1 MENDELIPAEDFCM
15 YHNIEYSF
23 ISSLEDSGLI
33 RVTAVEHHTYIPSD
47 ELQKLEKFVRL
58 HYDLDIN
65 LEGIETINHLL
76 EKIDEMNKQIVQLK
90 NSLPNLSKGGE
101 TMS

>member
-1 MENDELIPAEDFCM
+1 MENDELIPAKDFCI

-23 ISSLEDSGLI
+23 ISSLENSGLI
-33 RVTAVEHHTYIPSD
+33 SITSIEQSSFIPAD
-47 ELQKLEKFVRL
+47 EIQKLEKFIRL

-76 EKIDEMNKQIVQLK
+76 EKIEEMQKEIL
-90 NSLPNLSKGGE
+90 NLRNRIE
-101 TMS
+101 L

>member
-1 MENDELIPAEDFCM
+1 MEREDLIPAEDFCL

-23 ISSLEDSGLI
+23 ITSLEDSGLI
-33 RVTAVEHHTYIPSD
+33 TVTSVEQSTYIPSD

-65 LEGIETINHLL
+65 VEGIETISHLL
-76 EKIDEMNKQIVQLK
+76 EKIEEMQREILQLK
-90 NSLPNLSKGGE
+90 NLSAVNHLTGE
-101 TMS
+101 

>member
-1 MENDELIPAEDFCM
+1 MEPEELIPAKDFCM

-33 RVTAVEHHTYIPSD
+33 RITSVEKSVYIPA
-47 ELQKLEKFVRL
+47 EEMQKLEKFVRL

-76 EKIDEMNKQIVQLK
+76 EKMDEMQKEIIKLRNKENAQ
-90 NSLPNLSKGGE
+90 
-101 TMS
+101 

>member
-1 MENDELIPAEDFCM
+1 MERDDLIPAEDFCI

-23 ISSLEDSGLI
+23 ITSLEDSGLI
-33 RVTAVEHHTYIPSD
+33 TVRSVEQSSYIPGE

-65 LEGIETINHLL
+65 IEGIETISHLL
-76 EKIDEMNKQIVQLK
+76 EKIEQMQKEILQLR
-90 NSLPNLSKGGE
+90 NLAAINDFPAK
-101 TMS
+101 

>member
-1 MENDELIPAEDFCM
+1 MENDELIPAEEFCV

-33 RVTAVEHHTYIPSD
+33 RVTSVEQSTFIPSD
-47 ELQKLEKFVRL
+47 ELEKLEKFIRM

-65 LEGIETINHLL
+65 IAGIETINHLL
-76 EKIDEMNKQIVQLK
+76 EKIDALQKEILHLRNVAAITDF
-90 NSLPNLSKGGE
+90 SSE
-101 TMS
+101 

>member
-1 MENDELIPAEDFCM
+1 MEPEELIPATDFCL

-23 ISSLEDSGLI
+23 IHSLEDSGLI
-33 RVTAVEHHTYIPSD
+33 SVTSIQQSAYIHAD
-47 ELQKLEKFVRL
+47 EIQKIERFVRL

-76 EKIDEMNKQIVQLK
+76 ERIEEMQREILELRNKEI
-90 NSLPNLSKGGE
+90 G
-101 TMS
+101 